1 MYTKRQ
7 SCVYSNTIIEL
18 FKEVVNIRLHCST
31 SQTSLLAIF
40 PYSGFPKRKWKSK
53 WNGITRYCTSR
64 YSISSLQISAC
75 STIRY
80 SRLFNQ
86 VSYRFRYKL
95 KCQTQGPIL
104 QTFRS
109 KGRQEIDL
117 TSLVEEEK
125 PLTRLSRGC
134 WMNVTV
140 TIGIARDERRDN
152 LSL

>member
-40 PYSGFPKRKWKSK
+40 LYSGFPKRKWKSK
-53 WNGITRYCTSR
+53 WNGINQILYQPLFYIQSVDICLQYYQILQIVQLGQLQVQIQAQMPNTRADITNVQVKRKTRDRLDKSGR
-64 YSISSLQISAC
+64 RGETFDDIISSW
-75 STIRY
+75 T
-80 SRLFNQ
+80 
-86 VSYRFRYKL
+86 
-95 KCQTQGPIL
+95 
-104 QTFRS
+104 
-109 KGRQEIDL
+109 
-117 TSLVEEEK
+117 
-125 PLTRLSRGC
+125 
-134 WMNVTV
+134 NVTV